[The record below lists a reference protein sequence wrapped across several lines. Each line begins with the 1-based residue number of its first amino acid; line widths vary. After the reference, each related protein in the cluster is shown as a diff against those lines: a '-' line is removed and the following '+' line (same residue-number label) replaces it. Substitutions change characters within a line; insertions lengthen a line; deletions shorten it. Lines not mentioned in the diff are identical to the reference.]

1 MKNILF
7 CFIFFSVIS
16 HPALTQ
22 IKGFSPVETDKI
34 LQEEFSSR
42 LTQDNLISTEIGVIG
57 DVVIPERYYLGPGD
71 ILSYQNLQTSIT
83 TQNLIITPEVS
94 VLLPR
99 IGEVSLKGLTLAEAR
114 SVIINAI
121 KDKNPNALVYI
132 SLAKPRT
139 IMITLTGNSSIQ
151 GTFTVPANFRVST
164 AINYLNQLRG
174 NNISIYEQNK
184 LSDIKF
190 KQDFINQ
197 TMNNSGLPELNN
209 FLRRNITVIH
219 NNGTSSKI
227 DIEEAIISN
236 DMSFDPYVQHGD
248 IINIPAEPEAYAT
261 ITISGAVVRPVT
273 LPFKSADNIEKLIKF
288 GYGFTDDAD
297 LDNIK
302 LYYSGVYYKTIS
314 VDKTSN
320 KLISSNEQL
329 QPGASIIVGKINS
342 DIIKSGV
349 VSVRGFVQNPGTYP
363 ISANKTLLSEVI
375 EQAGGFSDEAYLPLA
390 YILRPT
396 REFINSLHPTWSIAE
411 NFKHTDLV
419 MEDTSRF
426 FMAVNYKKPV
436 VSCDF
441 EKVFIH
447 KSPEDDI
454 PLQDGDIIVVP
465 SNPKS
470 VYVFGQVNQPGYVSY
485 ESGKNMNWYI
495 QKAGGYAIN
504 AEKSRARI
512 IDGKT
517 KVWKKGNNDVA
528 VKAGDEIYVPQ
539 PPDNPPG
546 LELQTYAIIASAIT
560 SLVFLMNFIIAT
572 FDLKK

>member
-7 CFIFFSVIS
+7 CLIFFSVIYN
-16 HPALTQ
+16 PALTQ

-42 LTQDNLISTEIGVIG
+42 LTQDNLISSEMGIIG
-57 DVVIPERYYLGPGD
+57 DEVEPEKYYVGPGD

-83 TQNLIITPEVS
+83 TQNLIVTPEVS

-99 IGEVSLKGLTLAEAR
+99 IGEVSLKGMTLAEAR
-114 SVIINAI
+114 NAIITAI

-132 SLAKPRT
+132 SLTKPRT
-139 IMITLTGNSSIQ
+139 IMITLTGNTSIQ

-174 NNISIYEQNK
+174 NNISIYDQNK

-197 TMNNSGLPELNN
+197 TLNNSGLPEFNN

-219 NNGTSSKI
+219 NNGTSSKV
-227 DIEEAIISN
+227 DIEEAIIRN
-236 DMSFDPYVQHGD
+236 DVSYDPYVQHGD
-248 IINIPAEPEAYAT
+248 IINIPIEPEVYPT
-261 ITISGAVVRPVT
+261 ITISGAVVRPIT
-273 LPFKSADNIEKLIKF
+273 LPFKPTDDIEKLLKF

-302 LYYSGVYYKTIS
+302 LYCSGVYNTTIS
-314 VDKTSN
+314 FSGN
-320 KLISSNEQL
+320 QNQLISTNEQL
-329 QPGASIIVGKINS
+329 EPGATIIVGRISS

-349 VSVRGFVQNPGTYP
+349 VSVRGLVQKPGTYP
-363 ISANKTLLSEVI
+363 ISANKTLLSEVV
-375 EQAGGFSDEAYLPLA
+375 EQAGGFTDEAYLPLA
-390 YILRPT
+390 YILRPS
-396 REFINSLHPTWSIAE
+396 REFINTSHPTWSIAE
-411 NFKHTDLV
+411 SFKYTDLV
-419 MEDTSRF
+419 MEDTARF
-426 FMAVNYKKPV
+426 FMAINYKKPV

-441 EKVFIH
+441 ETLFIH
-447 KSPEDDI
+447 KSSEADI
-454 PLQDGDIIVVP
+454 LMQDGDIIVVP

-470 VYVFGQVNQPGYVSY
+470 VYVFGQVNQPGYVRY
-485 ESGKNMNWYI
+485 ETGRNMNWYI

-546 LELQTYAIIASAIT
+546 LQLQTYAIIASGIT
-560 SLVFLMNFIIAT
+560 SLVFLMNFIIST
-572 FDLKK
+572 FDIKK